1 MNSPKWGTTIACC
14 ASMAMASASIHAQTS
29 ETTIAAWVQ
38 YTMEGVEARAVVS
51 GDCPDIS
58 VDGSTYSMAVRA
70 TPTADHNDTV
80 CTFIIDEGVKNVS
93 LGEQKLPV
101 PKLKPKNILVVGD
114 TGCRVSSGHGLYQA
128 CNNSSEWPF
137 SRLAKSAAA
146 MEPELIIYTGDYI
159 YREAACP
166 EGNSGC
172 AGTPYGDNQATWI
185 ADWLTPAKPLHQAA
199 PFIFTR
205 GNHEVCSRAGLG
217 WFRYLD
223 AGIFDGECHLNSAP
237 WIADI
242 GHRNVVVMDTANLTD
257 ADGNPL
263 TDRFAAELLAIAY
276 AINKDSWLM
285 THRPFWGY
293 GGDDDTGELTVQTD
307 ILQQAV
313 AEVGLPEQISLLMS
327 AHIHLAQL
335 LGFESNDRPPQLVIG
350 NGGTQLVSEVD
361 PISEIDGVDIKAQM
375 VLNQF
380 GYAIV
385 NDIGTKKLNIVF
397 FDQDG
402 HDLERCRISKNAV
415 FCGSPGKQSK
425 SPVH

>member
-1 MNSPKWGTTIACC
+1 MVMAT
-14 ASMAMASASIHAQTS
+14 ASVHAETS
-29 ETTIAAWVQ
+29 QNTIAAWVQ
-38 YTMEGVEARAVVS
+38 YTSEGVEARAVVT
-51 GDCPDIS
+51 GACPEIT
-58 VDGSTYSMAVRA
+58 VDGYTYSMAIRA
-70 TPTADHNDTV
+70 TPTPDHNDTV
-80 CTFIIDEGVKNVS
+80 CTFKVDEGSKNIT
-93 LGEQKLPV
+93 LGALKLPV
-101 PKLKPKNILVVGD
+101 PTHHPKQILIVGD
-114 TGCRVSSGHGLYQA
+114 TGCRVSSSHGLFQA
-128 CNNSSEWPF
+128 CNNTSEWPF
-137 SRLAKSAAA
+137 ARLAKSAAA
-146 MEPELIIYTGDYI
+146 MAPDLIIYTGDYI

-166 EGNSGC
+166 EGNNGC

-205 GNHEVCSRAGLG
+205 GNHETCSRAGLG

-223 AGIFDGECHLNSAP
+223 AGFFDGQCHLNSNP

-242 GHRNVVVMDTANLTD
+242 GNRDVAVMDTANLND
-257 ADGNPL
+257 ENGNPL
-263 TDRFAAELLAIAY
+263 TDRFAAELLDIGY
-276 AINKDSWLM
+276 AMNKNSWLM

-313 AEVGLPEQISLLMS
+313 ADVGLPDQISLLIS

-350 NGGTQLVSEVD
+350 NGGTQLVSEVE
-361 PISEIDGVDIKAQM
+361 PISEIDGVDIKTQM

-380 GYAIV
+380 GYAII
-385 NDIGTKKLNIVF
+385 NNIGNKFSKIVF

-402 HDLERCRISKNAV
+402 HDLESCRLSKNTIS
-415 FCGSPGKQSK
+415 CGALGKKPES
-425 SPVH
+425 HLH